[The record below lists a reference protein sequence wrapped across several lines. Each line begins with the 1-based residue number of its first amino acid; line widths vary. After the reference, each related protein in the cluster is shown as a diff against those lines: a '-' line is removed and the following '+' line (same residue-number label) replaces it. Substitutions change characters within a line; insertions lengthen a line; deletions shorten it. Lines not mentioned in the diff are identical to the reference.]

1 MGNKEILKIMSS
13 ALDKHGELI
22 LATDDKEKILANTVV
37 DTIVSKDMIF
47 PLLLQAMTEAGSVLE
62 ADEEQ
67 GIAIAAI
74 PAGRM
79 NTSRAFVVAKCKGS
93 AAIVAAYFK
102 EGLIKQH
109 GASQAIEKLKNL
121 C

>member
-1 MGNKEILKIMSS
+1 MKNKEILQIMSA

-22 LATDDKEKILANTVV
+22 LATDDKEKILINTVI

-47 PLLLQAMTEAGSVLE
+47 PLLLQAMTKAGSVLE

-67 GIAIAAI
+67 GIAIAVI

-79 NTSRAFVVAKCKGS
+79 NASRAFVVAKCEES
-93 AAIVAAYFK
+93 TAVIAAYFQ
-102 EGLIKQH
+102 EGLIKQY
-109 GASQAIEKLKNL
+109 GASQAIEKLKHL